1 MNTPE
6 VLNAMVSDL
15 VRRGLP
21 SEYARRAAAEF
32 ADHHRDLVEELQ
44 ASGWSESQASTE
56 ASRRLGDP
64 QTLTKKTVREY
75 QRRFWCARWPLITF
89 LIGPIP
95 TLMVAWYALALS
107 IWLFVA
113 LLCKLGLTT
122 FQHADV
128 AFGSMPVQA
137 KYAVL
142 ASLFLVV
149 PAVVMYGFARLAN
162 RAALSWQWFILAACL
177 LGMFV
182 GTCKWERIGPGS
194 RLVMTDWNTGKVVEQ
209 PKPDFV
215 LTMWWPINAQQCS
228 WRVLRPFFFSSL
240 VQPCQLFIPFMIAG
254 WFLYRRQQSVYAVPH
269 ALNYC

>member
-1 MNTPE
+1 MNTPKS
-6 VLNAMVSDL
+6 LSRMVSDL

-21 SEYARRAAAEF
+21 SEYAQRAAAELV
-32 ADHHRDLVEELQ
+32 DHHRDLVEELQ

-64 QTLTKKTVREY
+64 QTITKKTVREY

-89 LIGPIP
+89 LIAPIP
-95 TLMVAWYALALS
+95 TLVAAWFALAYSVYLFILLLS
-107 IWLFVA
+107 QF
-113 LLCKLGLTT
+113 GLTT
-122 FQHADV
+122 VHDADV
-128 AFGSMPVQA
+128 AFGSTPVQA

-142 ASLFLVV
+142 ASVFLVV
-149 PAVVMYGFARLAN
+149 PAVVMYGFGRLAI

-182 GTCKWERIGPGS
+182 GACKWERIGPGS

-228 WRVLRPFFFSSL
+228 WRVMRPFFFSSF
-240 VQPCQLFIPFMIAG
+240 VQPCQLLIPFTIAG
-254 WFLYRRQQSVYAVPH
+254 WFLYRRRQRMH
-269 ALNYC
+269 AESLTLDYC